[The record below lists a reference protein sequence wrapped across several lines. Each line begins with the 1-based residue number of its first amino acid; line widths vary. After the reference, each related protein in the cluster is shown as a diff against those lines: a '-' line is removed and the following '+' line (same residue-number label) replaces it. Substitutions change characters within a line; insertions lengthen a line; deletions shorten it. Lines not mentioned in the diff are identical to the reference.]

1 MGSLELDGELMR
13 RVGLR
18 EGEYVAVWNVESGER
33 FETYVFEGGKG
44 VVGVN
49 GAAAH
54 RAKVG
59 DRLIIAAF
67 TWTDEEIIPQVVLL
81 GENNEI
87 LKDLTPTTHG

>member
-1 MGSLELDGELMR
+1 MR

-54 RAKVG
+54 RAEVG

-67 TWTDEEIIPQVVLL
+67 TWTDEEIVPQVVFL

-87 LKDLTPTTHG
+87 IKDLTPFTTHG